1 MGRKRLKSS
10 KARGRARVAKSQ
22 FAKDYKRRLGYWPLN
37 QHGTAQQLGSIVRRS
52 GTLSP
57 EQQAVVSEFPKH
69 CTIRYSEKVTL
80 KKSGA
85 LAYEIMGTPIQS
97 AVERI
102 ALSLTGMKLYARK
115 AGDRPWILKTKGSCS
130 QHPDNK
136 GKGIFSL
143 LVCIATDAPYQMLI
157 SSNCR
162 SRGTMFASYELTNF
176 SFMVFPACM
185 YHQCRA
191 SKSNRRT
198 IMNVLVSA

>member
-1 MGRKRLKSS
+1 MLWRGLLKIELEILQKSRKIATSVFFL
-10 KARGRARVAKSQ
+10 GM
-22 FAKDYKRRLGYWPLN
+22 AKDGRYVHRGPPEIDCIS
-37 QHGTAQQLGSIVRRS
+37 AQI
-52 GTLSP
+52 
-57 EQQAVVSEFPKH
+57 QQAKLLRV
-69 CTIRYSEKVTL
+69 R
-80 KKSGA
+80 
-85 LAYEIMGTPIQS
+85 S

-143 LVCIATDAPYQMLI
+143 IVCIATDAPYQMLI